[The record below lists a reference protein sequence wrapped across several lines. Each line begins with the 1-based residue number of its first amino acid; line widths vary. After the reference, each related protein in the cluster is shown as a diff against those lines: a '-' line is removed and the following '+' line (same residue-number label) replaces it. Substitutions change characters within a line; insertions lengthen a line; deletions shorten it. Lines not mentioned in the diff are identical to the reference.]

1 MFEEKKKL
9 RMFGP
14 YYIAKNNLVIKDL
27 SKFYGNFMAVNQL
40 SVGVDKGECFG
51 LLGGMILIL
60 KDLIFNFTKN
70 IFS

>member
-40 SVGVDKGECFG
+40 CVGVDRGECFG
-51 LLGGMILIL
+51 LLGGMTFFFKFLL
-60 KDLIFNFTKN
+60 KLTSFIQ
-70 IFS
+70 